1 MSRNGLR
8 KGFIKA
14 AALTGLFAF
23 VVACGVQMMPSRDPW
38 YMEHYIIMQD
48 FEREA
53 YRDLTDEGKA
63 SFQSLFW
70 EVRSPQSQE
79 LFKQRRDFVV
89 DRFKAENSATP
100 WNTDRARIFLL
111 NGSPSSV
118 DYKQTDTWGMQA
130 AEQGAEG
137 GGVTGIIQDR
147 SGEDV
152 QARSA
157 EIWTYQYG
165 QNLVQYVFRYS
176 PPKQWKLAT
185 GRFEGNRYLGD
196 FENEN
201 RINYFGINDIDSYK
215 ASLEDL
221 PKIIK

>member
-1 MSRNGLR
+1 MQNRGLW
-8 KGFIKA
+8 KGEGFVKA
-14 AALTGLFAF
+14 VVLMLLVVF
-23 VVACGVQMMPSRDPW
+23 VVACGVRMMPSRDPW
-38 YMEHYIIMQD
+38 YMQHYIIMQD
-48 FEREA
+48 FERDA
-53 YRDLTDEGKA
+53 YKGLSDEGKA
-63 SFQSLFW
+63 QFQTLFW
-70 EVRSPQSQE
+70 EARSAQSKQI
-79 LFKQRRDFVV
+79 FKQRMDFATKTY
-89 DRFKAENSATP
+89 KAENSATP

-130 AEQGAEG
+130 QETAG
-137 GGVTGIIQDR
+137 GGVTGVVQDR

-165 QNLVQYVFRYS
+165 QNMIQYVFQYS

-185 GRFEGNRYLGD
+185 GNFAGNRYLGD

-201 RINYFGINDIDSYK
+201 RANYYAIVDLDAYK
-215 ASLEDL
+215 KALAEL
-221 PKIIK
+221 PKIE